1 MNGNPEL
8 QRRYLPADHPIK
20 GIISD
25 LDGVAYRDDDPI
37 PGSVQAFRAWHERG
51 VPYAFVT
58 NNSTKS
64 AAQFATKLSDMG
76 IPAIA
81 AQVFNTISAVTSLL
95 QRRWPPG
102 TPVFAIGE
110 RPLLET
116 LEQSGYRLTGTDAE
130 VVVLGFD
137 SELNYAKLRTA
148 IRAALAGATIVATNP
163 DVLTPVRDGY
173 DPCVGV
179 LTAAVA
185 AAVPTAAPIVVG
197 KPHPFMIEQALKH
210 LGTGKAETVMIG
222 DQIATDIVAGQSAG
236 LRAILLAGDM
246 PFNRKAVAVPD
257 RIISS
262 LLDLVSAASEETG
275 IA

>member
-64 AAQFATKLSDMG
+64 AAQFATKLSGMG

-102 TPVFAIGE
+102 TPVFAI
-110 RPLLET
+110 
-116 LEQSGYRLTGTDAE
+116 
-130 VVVLGFD
+130 
-137 SELNYAKLRTA
+137 
-148 IRAALAGATIVATNP
+148 
-163 DVLTPVRDGY
+163 
-173 DPCVGV
+173 
-179 LTAAVA
+179 
-185 AAVPTAAPIVVG
+185 
-197 KPHPFMIEQALKH
+197 
-210 LGTGKAETVMIG
+210 
-222 DQIATDIVAGQSAG
+222 
-236 LRAILLAGDM
+236 
-246 PFNRKAVAVPD
+246 
-257 RIISS
+257 
-262 LLDLVSAASEETG
+262 
-275 IA
+275 